1 MQNNSNMNSNS
12 EVSDRELNSVDA
24 EEENEETH
32 HNFVERLPSEI
43 TEKIFSYLDCQ
54 SLGRASMTCKS
65 WNSNITTSVS
75 LWKHLCSNLKPNC
88 ETEIENDLKS
98 GYSYRETFLRNYQKY
113 IEVTSGWDIGIF
125 SDIPSFP
132 ELPENSMCTMSKET
146 WGDIL
151 DKELKRDA
159 PSIS

>member
-98 GYSYRETFLRNYQKY
+98 GYSYRETFLRNYQKFT
-113 IEVTSGWDIGIF
+113 EVKGTWQSGQY
-125 SDIPSFP
+125 SNIPSYSD
-132 ELPENSMCTMSKET
+132 LPENSMCNMDAEM
-146 WGDIL
+146 WEEIL
-151 DKELKRDA
+151 Q
-159 PSIS
+159 